1 MKKVT
6 VVSIKTKLL
15 GIILPVIIVIIV
27 VLTSL
32 SYYVSKNVIKS
43 NAQDLLKT
51 SVESQVLEIE
61 AWLNQ
66 NLISFSVGK
75 QAIERM
81 NFDEKQLQAFLDAYY
96 GFDSNYPKGFY
107 IADKNGRLL
116 KGREVSESIE
126 TTAFRQPDEQGNYI
140 ENGDFAIAEN
150 LTDAEGWIFLTT
162 LEGDAEAE
170 IKEKELS
177 ISTKKE
183 GTVDYS
189 IQLVQPKL
197 PIKKGGIYQVCFD
210 AYASENRTMKTG
222 VTAPDRDYQRYLEDT
237 VVELT
242 TEKQTFTYEF
252 TMTSYDDTNGRL
264 EFNLGLAGSTAEVKI
279 SNVSVKKIGT
289 VEESNSDTEQNFIDT
304 VNTEWFQS
312 GLSRVNMGFTNA
324 YENENGEQVISAC
337 GMLKSDSDD
346 LRVISAELALDKV
359 SVYVNSFVKMK
370 DAESFLINTRDNMV
384 LASRDT
390 GLISKKLSDIE
401 DDFMQTVAEKIS
413 NNILDLTEIDGNM
426 SVFEKVEGTEW
437 VLVSFVPT
445 KTIYH
450 DLERI
455 RMITILFGIISVLA
469 LTVLIERIVHIVIHP
484 VKKLTD
490 VIRAMTNGDFTVH
503 SNTKSRDEIGIMS
516 QCVEKFIN
524 TMCGMIA
531 SIYNVSSK
539 LHHQADNSKFVSSE
553 MFHASEQQNQSMKA
567 LNTTVE
573 QLSLSINGIAQ
584 SATTLANVVTETK
597 DDSDHVNVK
606 MKETVDISQKGKEA
620 IEDVSSAMQDINT
633 SVKKLQLAIDEV
645 GKASEEITNITKV
658 IGDIADETNLLSL
671 NASIEAA
678 RAGEAGKG
686 FAVVALEI
694 GNLAQ
699 TSMNSVQNINDL
711 ILKIKTLIMDV
722 IHQVND
728 SVENI
733 HNSDI
738 LIGNAIKTFDVIFGN
753 IVTVGNL
760 VQNMIQKVEEVEDV
774 AGNVAAISEEQAAS
788 SEEIL
793 NSSDIL
799 VEQANSLMVHSETV
813 AKESVELTMSA
824 EELAEQIKTF
834 QIEEKKD
841 AIKEN
846 I

>member
-1 MKKVT
+1 M
-6 VVSIKTKLL
+6 
-15 GIILPVIIVIIV
+15 
-27 VLTSL
+27 
-32 SYYVSKNVIKS
+32 
-43 NAQDLLKT
+43 
-51 SVESQVLEIE
+51 
-61 AWLNQ
+61 
-66 NLISFSVGK
+66 
-75 QAIERM
+75 
-81 NFDEKQLQAFLDAYY
+81 
-96 GFDSNYPKGFY
+96 
-107 IADKNGRLL
+107 
-116 KGREVSESIE
+116 
-126 TTAFRQPDEQGNYI
+126 
-140 ENGDFAIAEN
+140 
-150 LTDAEGWIFLTT
+150 
-162 LEGDAEAE
+162 
-170 IKEKELS
+170 
-177 ISTKKE
+177 
-183 GTVDYS
+183 
-189 IQLVQPKL
+189 
-197 PIKKGGIYQVCFD
+197 
-210 AYASENRTMKTG
+210 
-222 VTAPDRDYQRYLEDT
+222 
-237 VVELT
+237 
-242 TEKQTFTYEF
+242 
-252 TMTSYDDTNGRL
+252 
-264 EFNLGLAGSTAEVKI
+264 
-279 SNVSVKKIGT
+279 
-289 VEESNSDTEQNFIDT
+289 
-304 VNTEWFQS
+304 
-312 GLSRVNMGFTNA
+312 
-324 YENENGEQVISAC
+324 
-337 GMLKSDSDD
+337 
-346 LRVISAELALDKV
+346 
-359 SVYVNSFVKMK
+359 
-370 DAESFLINTRDNMV
+370 
-384 LASRDT
+384 
-390 GLISKKLSDIE
+390 
-401 DDFMQTVAEKIS
+401 
-413 NNILDLTEIDGNM
+413 
-426 SVFEKVEGTEW
+426 
-437 VLVSFVPT
+437 
-445 KTIYH
+445 
-450 DLERI
+450 
-455 RMITILFGIISVLA
+455 
-469 LTVLIERIVHIVIHP
+469 
-484 VKKLTD
+484 
-490 VIRAMTNGDFTVH
+490 
-503 SNTKSRDEIGIMS
+503 
-516 QCVEKFIN
+516 CVEKFIN

-584 SATTLANVVTETK
+584 SATTLASVVTETK
-597 DDSDHVNVK
+597 DDSDHVSIK

-753 IVTVGNL
+753 IVIVGNL